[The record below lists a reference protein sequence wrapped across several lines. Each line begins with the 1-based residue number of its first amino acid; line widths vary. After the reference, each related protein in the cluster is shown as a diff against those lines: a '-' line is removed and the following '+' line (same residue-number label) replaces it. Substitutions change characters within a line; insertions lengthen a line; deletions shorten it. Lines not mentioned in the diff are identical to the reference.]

1 MKKDPPT
8 VIIVD
13 DDLSVREA
21 LSSLLRSVGLR
32 AECFASPQ
40 ELFASEKMR
49 SGSCLV
55 LDVRLPG
62 ISGLE
67 VHREIQKIGINL
79 PTVFI
84 TGHGDVPMSVRA
96 MRAGAV
102 EFLTKPFRDQE
113 LLDAVQIALK
123 LHHDRRR
130 EEDSLNDLRQ
140 RFSLLTARERAVMEN
155 LVTGQLNKEIGAKLG
170 TTESTIKSHRSQ
182 VMRKMQA
189 SSLPDLVRMADRL
202 GVGNNEGPENSD

>member
-1 MKKDPPT
+1 VKKDPPT